1 MTGQSQHNGKGC
13 EFCEVQAKEM
23 IVETELAFAIYDKFP
38 VTPLHSLIIPKRH
51 VSSFFDLDDSEVDTI
66 LKLLAKMRTT
76 ILTEDSTVKG
86 FNIGVNIGETAGQ
99 TIFHCHIHLIP
110 RRHGDVE
117 NPRGGVRGV
126 IPRKQSY

>member
-1 MTGQSQHNGKGC
+1 MTSQSQHNGKSC
-13 EFCEVQAKEM
+13 EFCEVESKRMIAKD
-23 IVETELAFAIYDKFP
+23 ELAFAIYDKFP
-38 VTPLHSLIIPKRH
+38 VTPLHILIIPKRH
-51 VSSFFDLDDSEVDTI
+51 VSSFFDLDDSEIGSI
-66 LKLLAKMRTT
+66 LKLLTQMRTT
-76 ILTEDSTVKG
+76 ILAEDSAVEG
-86 FNIGVNIGETAGQ
+86 FNIGVNVGEMAGQ

>member
-1 MTGQSQHNGKGC
+1 MKNQIQHSGKDC
-13 EFCEVQAKEM
+13 EFCEPKTNKIIAKEGP
-23 IVETELAFAIYDKFP
+23 AFAIYDKFP
-38 VTPLHSLIIPKRH
+38 VTPLHSLVIPKRH
-51 VSSFFDLDDSEVDTI
+51 VSSFFDLDDMEVDAI
-66 LKLLAKMRTT
+66 LRLLARMRTK
-76 ILTEDSTVKG
+76 ILTKDSTVKG
-86 FNIGVNIGETAGQ
+86 FNIGVNIGEAAGQ